1 MKNLIKSRKSMT
13 QRTLALII
21 SLTIAVLLLV
31 IFISISGPQKL
42 VDLVN
47 NSIGKQSIKDYLP

>member
-1 MKNLIKSRKSMT
+1 MT

>member
-31 IFISISGPQKL
+31 ILISISGPQKL